1 MWYTGRD
8 GSDTRHGKKGLALEK
23 RALEN
28 ELNGK
33 QDTFSA
39 NSLTIQP
46 QGVAAVIAAAGFS
59 RRMGRFKP
67 LLPWGASTVVESA
80 AEALVGGGA
89 APLLVVVGHRGAD
102 IADLFSDKKA
112 CVVFNPDF
120 AANEMLRSYQVG
132 IETLLN
138 GHPPVHGAL
147 LALGDQPHI
156 PACVIRHII
165 RCARGAPEAVV
176 IPSHNRRR
184 GHPVYL
190 PRRLFPKLISLEEGQ
205 TLRHLLN
212 QHVEEIVYVDVD
224 SDSVRRDMDVPAEYE
239 ALRAEFEQTN

>member
-1 MWYTGRD
+1 MRSDAPDRWLDSFAQGREV
-8 GSDTRHGKKGLALEK
+8 TVEQA
-23 RALEN
+23 AAP
-28 ELNGK
+28 
-33 QDTFSA
+33 A
-39 NSLTIQP
+39 NPQAHQP

-67 LLPWGASTVVESA
+67 LLPWGKGTVIESA
-80 AEALVGGGA
+80 ADALVGGGA

-102 IADLFSDKKA
+102 IADRFSDKKA

-132 IETLLN
+132 IETLLD

-165 RCARGAPEAVV
+165 SSARGAPDAVV

-184 GHPVYL
+184 GHPIYL

-205 TLRHLLN
+205 TLRDLLN
-212 QHVEEIVYVDVD
+212 QHIEEIVYVDVD

>member
-8 GSDTRHGKKGLALEK
+8 GSDTRRGNKRLALEK

-33 QDTFSA
+33 QHTFSK
-39 NSLTIQP
+39 NRLTMQP

-80 AEALVGGGA
+80 ADALVGGGA

-102 IADLFSDKKA
+102 IADRFSDKKA
-112 CVVFNPDF
+112 CVVYNPDF

-132 IETLLN
+132 IETLLD

-165 RCARGAPEAVV
+165 SSARGAPDAVV

-205 TLRHLLN
+205 TLRDLLN
-212 QHVEEIVYVDVD
+212 QHIDEIVYVNVD
-224 SDSVRRDMDVPAEYE
+224 SDSVRRDMDVPAEYD
-239 ALRAEFEQTN
+239 ALRAKFEQTN